1 MSLRVRLNLLITTL
15 FFIILVGS
23 SFYVIHNARLAVKE
37 EMQSTANLTLQL
49 VETMLASVEM
59 SRQPRMQQRF
69 LERLSTIEETRHLQI
84 NVVRSMTPG
93 QQIPPEVVMNVKSDA
108 PSWFEKLVNPT
119 PVEYR
124 RIFSSPG
131 MPYTV
136 ILIRADPSSEITES
150 WHENRDTLIT
160 LLIFIISANI
170 LVYLTLGRE
179 LAPVANILE
188 ALEGIEKGDYKLRLP
203 RFKLPELN
211 SIAEKFNHM
220 ARVLQRSREE
230 NRYLTQQ
237 SVKIQEQERR
247 RLARELHDE
256 LGQSLS
262 ALKAVAVSIE
272 NNDRIK
278 DQRVRDSAGT
288 IIEFTDRMYQVA
300 RNMMRQLRPSIMD
313 ELGLRNAL
321 LELVDQ
327 WNESHQNSFCHLE
340 YQEDLDSIDD
350 EISINIF
357 RIIQEGLTNIAK
369 HAGATDAHVI
379 LRRCDG
385 QDEASIL
392 EIKIVDDGVG
402 IKQRNYPIGMG
413 LLGMR
418 ERVEAM
424 HGTFELHSREGR
436 GTTISIRIP
445 LSTMV
450 TSEA

>member
-1 MSLRVRLNLLITTL
+1 
-15 FFIILVGS
+15 
-23 SFYVIHNARLAVKE
+23 
-37 EMQSTANLTLQL
+37 
-49 VETMLASVEM
+49 
-59 SRQPRMQQRF
+59 
-69 LERLSTIEETRHLQI
+69 
-84 NVVRSMTPG
+84 
-93 QQIPPEVVMNVKSDA
+93 
-108 PSWFEKLVNPT
+108 
-119 PVEYR
+119 
-124 RIFSSPG
+124 
-131 MPYTV
+131 
-136 ILIRADPSSEITES
+136 
-150 WHENRDTLIT
+150 
-160 LLIFIISANI
+160 
-170 LVYLTLGRE
+170 
-179 LAPVANILE
+179 
-188 ALEGIEKGDYKLRLP
+188 
-203 RFKLPELN
+203 
-211 SIAEKFNHM
+211 
-220 ARVLQRSREE
+220 
-230 NRYLTQQ
+230 
-237 SVKIQEQERR
+237 
-247 RLARELHDE
+247 
-256 LGQSLS
+256 
-262 ALKAVAVSIE
+262 
-272 NNDRIK
+272 
-278 DQRVRDSAGT
+278 
-288 IIEFTDRMYQVA
+288 
-300 RNMMRQLRPSIMD
+300 MD